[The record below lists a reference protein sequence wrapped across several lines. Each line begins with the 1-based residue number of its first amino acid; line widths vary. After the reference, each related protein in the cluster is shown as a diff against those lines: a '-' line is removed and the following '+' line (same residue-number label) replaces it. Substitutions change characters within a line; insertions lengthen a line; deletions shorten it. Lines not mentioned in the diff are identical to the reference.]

1 MNKSSLLNQLRIARD
16 DETSSAGMD
25 PRLLWWAAG
34 GLAALAVVAAIVWF
48 LVLPS
53 GGVAVRTASAL
64 AISSAGAQQGASLLD
79 ASGYVV
85 ARRQATVSAKVT
97 GKVQS
102 VLIEEG
108 DHVVAGQVI
117 ARLDDSNA
125 RAALDLAK
133 ANLEAARLAFNDDKP
148 IFQRRQRLQ
157 GTGDMSR
164 ESYDTAKTSFDA
176 ARANLDVA
184 ARSVDVAQV
193 NLDDTVIQAPFAGIV
208 TDKAAQPGEM
218 VSPITAG
225 SGFTRTG
232 IATIVDMNSLEV
244 DVDVAESF
252 INRVHPGMPATV
264 TLSAY
269 PDWEIP
275 AAVIAVIP
283 TADRSKATVSVRV
296 GFKSHD
302 SRIVPEMSARVAFLD
317 KSQDASAT
325 MASARSVIVP
335 ADAVQTDGS
344 GASVVFVI
352 SGDTVERR
360 AVRLGAKRSDGQ
372 VVIAGLS
379 PGDQVAETSA
389 ALSDGERVT
398 IDQNQN

>member
-1 MNKSSLLNQLRIARD
+1 MNKSSLLDQLRIARD
-16 DETSSAGMD
+16 DETSSGGGHAW
-25 PRLLWWAAG
+25 RWWAGG
-34 GLAALAVVAAIVWF
+34 GLAVIVLIAAIVWF
-48 LVLPS
+48 FFLPS
-53 GGVAVRTASAL
+53 GVSVRAASAL
-64 AISSAGAQQGASLLD
+64 ATSSVGVQPGASLLD

-85 ARRQATVSAKVT
+85 ARRQATVSAKIT
-97 GKVQS
+97 GKVQT

-108 DHVVAGQVI
+108 DRVAAGQII
-117 ARLDDSNA
+117 AQLDDSNA
-125 RAALDLAK
+125 RAALNLAN
-133 ANLEAARLAFNDDKP
+133 ANLEAARFAVEDNKP
-148 IFQRRQRLQ
+148 IYARNERLQ
-157 GTGDMSR
+157 GNGYVSR
-164 ESYDTAKTSFDA
+164 ESYDTAKTSYDA
-176 ARANLDVA
+176 ARANLDIA
-184 ARSVDVAQV
+184 ERSVAVAQV
-193 NLDDTVIQAPFAGIV
+193 NLDDTVIRAPFAGVV

-264 TLSAY
+264 SLSAY

-317 KSQDASAT
+317 KSQLASPAT
-325 MASARSVIVP
+325 AARSVIVP
-335 ADAVQTDGS
+335 ADAVQTDAS
-344 GASVVFVI
+344 GTSVVFVI
-352 SGDTVERR
+352 SGATVERR
-360 AVRLGAKRSDGQ
+360 AVRLGTKRADGQ
-372 VVIAGLS
+372 IIVAGLS

-389 ALSDGERVT
+389 SLSDGERVH
-398 IDQNQN
+398 IDQDQN